1 MFRVRAASVALLFTV
16 ASSAFGAASAQSGA
30 SEFKIGVVLPLTGP
44 VAANGK
50 YELTGAYVAEDM
62 VNATGGIGGLPARI
76 VVCDSQSQE
85 QQAVICAKHLT
96 SDERVNLLLGA
107 GVTPQTMAIIPT
119 ALSSGTPLFSLAGGA
134 VTYNPLKKWVFKGH
148 FGNDDFMP
156 PLLDYL
162 KKKSFKKV
170 AVLADTGP
178 YGSDVVDQINKQFPG
193 SGVEIAI
200 LEKYAPTDTDF
211 SAQITRIRAVK
222 ADALI
227 NLAPSE
233 QAGAAIS
240 KKIIQLGIN
249 APIVIGPNLQTDTFL
264 ALAGDTADN
273 MVFISSKVVFESI
286 PEDDPTSAVIADFR
300 SRFAKRYPKDS
311 ALSLSVVAADG
322 ILIAQNAAKTLGK
335 DAADRDKLLAEIEKT
350 TNFPA
355 IQGIWTLSPASHGT
369 PLTKGMAVASYNK
382 GHWKP
387 E

>member
-1 MFRVRAASVALLFTV
+1 MLNVRTLAVALLFNV
-16 ASSAFGAASAQSGA
+16 AWSAFGVASAQTGT

-50 YELTGAYVAEDM
+50 YELTGAYVAQDM
-62 VNATGGIGGLPARI
+62 VNATGGIGGVPARI

-85 QQAVICAKHLT
+85 QQAVICAKRLT
-96 SDERVNLLLGA
+96 SDENVNLLLGA

-119 ALSSGTPLFSLAGGA
+119 VLSSGTPLFSLAGGA

-170 AVLADTGP
+170 AVLVDTGP
-178 YGSDVVDQINKQFPG
+178 YGSDVLDQINKQFPG
-193 SGVEIAI
+193 SGIEIAI

-211 SAQITRIRAVK
+211 SAQITRVRAAK
-222 ADALI
+222 PDAI
-227 NLAPSE
+227 VNLAPSE
-233 QAGAAIS
+233 QTGAAIS
-240 KKIIQLGIN
+240 KKITQLGIN
-249 APIVIGPNLQTDTFL
+249 VPIVIGPNLQTETFL
-264 ALAGDTADN
+264 ALAGDTADG
-273 MVFISSKVVFESI
+273 MVFISSKVVFENI
-286 PEDDPTSAVIADFR
+286 PKEDPASAVIADFR
-300 SRFAKRYPKDS
+300 RKFAKRYPKDS

-322 ILIAQNAAKTLGK
+322 ILITQHAAKALGK

-350 TNFPA
+350 SDFPA
-355 IQGIWTLSPASHGT
+355 IQGIWTLSSTSHGT

>member
-1 MFRVRAASVALLFTV
+1 MLKIRGLSVALVF
-16 ASSAFGAASAQSGA
+16 AAAWSAFGVASAQTGA

-62 VNATGGIGGLPARI
+62 VNATGGIGGVPARI
-76 VVCDSQSQE
+76 IVCDSQSQE
-85 QQAVICAKHLT
+85 QQAVICAKRLT
-96 SDERVNLLLGA
+96 SDENVNLLLGA

-119 ALSSGTPLFSLAGGA
+119 VLSSGTPLFSLAGGA

-178 YGSDVVDQINKQFPG
+178 YGSDVLDQINKQFPG
-193 SGVEIAI
+193 SGIEITN

-211 SAQITRIRAVK
+211 SAQITRIRAAK
-222 ADALI
+222 PDAVV

-233 QAGAAIS
+233 QTGAAIS

-249 APIVIGPNLQTDTFL
+249 VPIVIGPNLQTETFL
-264 ALAGDTADN
+264 ALAGDTVES
-273 MVFISSKVVFESI
+273 MVFISSKVVFENI
-286 PEDDPTSAVIADFR
+286 PKDDPASAVIADFR
-300 SRFAKRYPKDS
+300 SKFAKRYPKDS

-322 ILIAQNAAKTLGK
+322 ILITQQAAKALGK

-350 TNFPA
+350 SNFPA
-355 IQGIWTLSPASHGT
+355 IQGIWTLSSTSHGE
-369 PLTKGMAVASYNK
+369 PPAPALEFGL
-382 GHWKP
+382 H
-387 E
+387 

>member
-1 MFRVRAASVALLFTV
+1 MLKIRGLSVALVF
-16 ASSAFGAASAQSGA
+16 AAAWSAFGVASAQTGA

-62 VNATGGIGGLPARI
+62 VNATGGIGGVPARI
-76 VVCDSQSQE
+76 IVCDSQSQE
-85 QQAVICAKHLT
+85 QQAVICAKRLT
-96 SDERVNLLLGA
+96 SDENVNLLLGA

-119 ALSSGTPLFSLAGGA
+119 VLSSGTPLFSLAGGA

-178 YGSDVVDQINKQFPG
+178 YGSDVLDQINKQFPG
-193 SGVEIAI
+193 SGIEITN

-211 SAQITRIRAVK
+211 SAQITRIRAAK
-222 ADALI
+222 PDAVV

-233 QAGAAIS
+233 QTGAAIS

-249 APIVIGPNLQTDTFL
+249 VPIVIGPNLQTETFL
-264 ALAGDTADN
+264 ALAGDTVES
-273 MVFISSKVVFESI
+273 MVFISSKVVFENI
-286 PEDDPTSAVIADFR
+286 PKDDPASAVIADFR
-300 SRFAKRYPKDS
+300 SKFAKRYPKDS

-322 ILIAQNAAKTLGK
+322 ILITQQAAKALGK

-350 TNFPA
+350 SNFPA
-355 IQGIWTLSPASHGT
+355 IQGIWTLSSTSHGT
-369 PLTKGMAVASYNK
+369 PLTKGMAVASYSK

>member
-1 MFRVRAASVALLFTV
+1 MHNVRTLAVALLFNV
-16 ASSAFGAASAQSGA
+16 AWSAFGVASAQTGA

-62 VNATGGIGGLPARI
+62 VNATGGIGGVPARI
-76 VVCDSQSQE
+76 IVCDSQSQE
-85 QQAVICAKHLT
+85 QQAVICAKRLT
-96 SDERVNLLLGA
+96 SDENVNLLLGA

-119 ALSSGTPLFSLAGGA
+119 VLSSGTPLFSLAGGA

-178 YGSDVVDQINKQFPG
+178 YGSDVLDQINKQFPG
-193 SGVEIAI
+193 SGIEITN

-211 SAQITRIRAVK
+211 SAQITRIRAAK
-222 ADALI
+222 PDAVV

-233 QAGAAIS
+233 QTGAAIS

-249 APIVIGPNLQTDTFL
+249 VPIVIGPNLQTETFL
-264 ALAGDTADN
+264 ALAGDTVES
-273 MVFISSKVVFESI
+273 MVFISSKVVFENI
-286 PEDDPTSAVIADFR
+286 PKDDPASAVIADFR
-300 SRFAKRYPKDS
+300 SKFAKRYPKDS

-322 ILIAQNAAKTLGK
+322 ILITQQAAKALGK

-350 TNFPA
+350 SNFPA
-355 IQGIWTLSPASHGT
+355 IQGIWTLSSTSHGT
-369 PLTKGMAVASYNK
+369 PLTKGMTVASYSK
-382 GHWKP
+382 GRWKP

>member
-1 MFRVRAASVALLFTV
+1 MLNVRTLAVALLFN
-16 ASSAFGAASAQSGA
+16 AAWSAFGVASAQTGA

-50 YELTGAYVAEDM
+50 YELTGAYVAQDM
-62 VNATGGIGGLPARI
+62 VNATGGIGGIPARI
-76 VVCDSQSQE
+76 IVCDSQSQE
-85 QQAVICAKHLT
+85 QQAVICAKRLT
-96 SDERVNLLLGA
+96 SDENVNLLLGA

-178 YGSDVVDQINKQFPG
+178 YGSDVLDQINKQFPG
-193 SGVEIAI
+193 SGIEITN

-211 SAQITRIRAVK
+211 SAQITRVRAAK
-222 ADALI
+222 PDAI
-227 NLAPSE
+227 VNLAPSE
-233 QAGAAIS
+233 QTGAAIS
-240 KKIIQLGIN
+240 KKITQLGIN
-249 APIVIGPNLQTDTFL
+249 VPIVIGPNLQTETFL
-264 ALAGDTADN
+264 ALAGEAVDG
-273 MVFISSKVVFESI
+273 MVFISSKVVFENI
-286 PEDDPTSAVIADFR
+286 PKDDPASAVIADFR
-300 SRFAKRYPKDS
+300 SKFAKRYPKDS

-322 ILIAQNAAKTLGK
+322 ILITQQAAKALGK

-350 TNFPA
+350 SDFPA
-355 IQGIWTLSPASHGT
+355 IQGIWTLSSTSHGT

-382 GHWKP
+382 GHWNP